1 VKIEEYESVKKWFA
15 WKQPKPYTDKTNKL
29 HVGYMKIFCVL
40 TNKTP
45 DELVS
50 VKTLEAG
57 NDLRGIIASGMRH
70 KRKLG
75 TTSIEVRVNAFNE
88 FFRANG
94 VSVGDPYGGVEKH
107 DPDLIKDIRRLVKK
121 SG

>member
-1 VKIEEYESVKKWFA
+1 MKIEEYDSVKKWFA
-15 WKQPKPYTDKTNKL
+15 YRPYTDKTKKL
-29 HVGYMKIFCVL
+29 HVRYMKIFCSL

-57 NDLRGIIASGMRH
+57 DDLRGIIGSGMRH
-70 KRKLG
+70 KLKLG
-75 TTSIEVRVNAFNE
+75 TTSIELRLNALNQ

-94 VSVGDPYGGVEKH
+94 VPVKDTYGGIEKH
-107 DPDLIKDIRRLVKK
+107 DANLSKDIRRLVQLKLK
-121 SG
+121 P